1 MLGRRLRSLILG
13 SFYPPYRPRDVAGAS
28 IITVSN
34 MNLPLAF
41 LQMTE
46 IMWIAVIIL
55 VLFGGS
61 RIPAL
66 MRSIGRGAGELQ
78 KGIEEGKTL
87 MNKSINDP
95 EPDPETKA

>member
-1 MLGRRLRSLILG
+1 
-13 SFYPPYRPRDVAGAS
+13 
-28 IITVSN
+28 

-95 EPDPETKA
+95 TPDPDPETKA

>member
-1 MLGRRLRSLILG
+1 
-13 SFYPPYRPRDVAGAS
+13 
-28 IITVSN
+28 

-41 LQMTE
+41 LQMNE
-46 IMWIAVIIL
+46 IMWIALIIL

-78 KGIEEGKTL
+78 KGIEEGKHMMGKT
-87 MNKSINDP
+87 IA
-95 EPDPETKA
+95 EPDGEKEPKSE

>member
-1 MLGRRLRSLILG
+1 
-13 SFYPPYRPRDVAGAS
+13 
-28 IITVSN
+28 

-41 LQMTE
+41 LQMNE
-46 IMWIAVIIL
+46 IMWIALIIL

-78 KGIEEGKTL
+78 KGIEEGKQMMSKT
-87 MNKSINDP
+87 IN
-95 EPDPETKA
+95 EPDTDKEPKPE

>member
-1 MLGRRLRSLILG
+1 MH
-13 SFYPPYRPRDVAGAS
+13 
-28 IITVSN
+28 
-34 MNLPLAF
+34 LPFAF
-41 LQMTE
+41 LQMNE
-46 IMWIAVIIL
+46 IMWIALIIL

-87 MNKSINDP
+87 MNKSIADSDRETEPKP
-95 EPDPETKA
+95 E